1 MYPHNTFS
9 MSDFPIPDSQD
20 RSLQKAFTGKLVDE
34 YFDYSESWLR
44 AILRMCIFS
53 LTRIGGKTALLI
65 ECPNQAVA
73 KRLSRKTYPLQQFS
87 ECFSSSYPASKR
99 VLICYQ
105 DSALATWRCFDTESN
120 SWKTWENL
128 QIPTASTDG

>member
-1 MYPHNTFS
+1 MT
-9 MSDFPIPDSQD
+9 DFYVPQPQD
-20 RSLQKAFTGKLVDE
+20 RSLQKAISNRLVDE

-53 LTRIGGKTALLI
+53 FTQLSGKTALLI

-73 KRLSRKTYPLQQFS
+73 KRLSRKTYPLEQFI
-87 ECFSSSYPASKR
+87 EGFCTSYPGSRR

-105 DSALATWRCFDTESN
+105 DSLATWRCFDTESHT
-120 SWKTWENL
+120 WKTWENL
-128 QIPTASTDG
+128 QISTASTDG